1 MVVAALLGNPNVG
14 KTSLFNYLTGSNQY
28 VGNWPGVT
36 VEKKEGYV
44 NNSIKIVDLP
54 GIYAMDTYSNE
65 EKVSKEFLLK
75 DNPDIIINIVD
86 SSNLNR
92 NLYLTTQL
100 KQFNK
105 PIILVLNMIDVAES
119 KGMKIDI
126 PILSKELGVMVLPII
141 ATKGIGIDKLIE
153 ILKNGNFKTPED
165 KTKFEFESEK
175 EAYSY
180 INDILNKC
188 LLETKKDITTPTE
201 KIDNI
206 ILNRFL
212 AYPIFLIALILIFK
226 FTFSWVGQP
235 IADAFSNFLDGSLT
249 PYLKVL
255 LSGTSHWFSSL
266 LIDGILAGVGSVVVF
281 FPVIFCLFLGVSFLE
296 DSGYMARGAFIM
308 DKLMR
313 KMGLSGKAFI
323 PLIVGFG
330 CSVPAVMS
338 SKTLESEKDRKLTA
352 LLVPL
357 MSCNARLPIYA
368 LFASAFFSHSQTEVV
383 FSLYILGIAI
393 AFLIGILFKNTIFKK
408 DEEPFIIELPEYNI
422 PKLKNLLLHTW
433 EKAKGFLRKAGTII
447 LSMSVLIWFLSNFNL
462 SGMVSMDKSILS
474 SVGKFI
480 SPIFSPMGFDQWQS
494 SVALITGITAKEI
507 VLSTMS
513 IVYGGNLSSL
523 LPSFFTPVS
532 AYAFLVFVLLYTPC
546 ISALATIKKEY
557 GSRMAVFSV
566 TYQLILAWLGSFVVF
581 KLATLWV
588 MGGFY
593 MLEIILG
600 TAIVVASAYILYK
613 SLKNKFKGKCD
624 CGCCSVSNCSH
635 RDKKEKVIKK
645 S

>member
-1 MVVAALLGNPNVG
+1 MIVAALLGNPNVG
-14 KTSLFNYLTGSNQY
+14 KTSLFNHLTGSNQY

-36 VEKKEGYV
+36 VEKKEGYID
-44 NNSIKIVDLP
+44 NSIKIVDLP

-65 EKVSKEFLLK
+65 EKVSKEFLLNG
-75 DNPDIIINIVD
+75 DPDVIINIVD

-105 PIILVLNMIDVAES
+105 PIVLVLNMLDVAES
-119 KGMKIDI
+119 KGFKVDFS
-126 PILSKELGVMVLPII
+126 ILSKELGVLVVPII
-141 ATKGIGIDKLIE
+141 ATKGAGIDKLLE
-153 ILKNGNFKTPED
+153 ILKNGDFKQSADDSE
-165 KTKFEFESEK
+165 KFKFENEK

-180 INDILNKC
+180 ITDVLKKC
-188 LLETKKDITTPTE
+188 LTRTKKDITSITE
-201 KIDNI
+201 KIDKI
-206 ILNRFL
+206 VLNRFW
-212 AYPIFLIALILIFK
+212 AYPIFLLALILIFK

-235 IADAFSNFLDGSLT
+235 IADTLSDFVDGSLT
-249 PYLKVL
+249 PYLKGL
-255 LSGTSHWFSSL
+255 LSSTSPWFSSFL
-266 LIDGILAGVGSVVVF
+266 VDGILAGVGSVIVF

-330 CSVPAVMS
+330 CSVPAIMS

-368 LFASAFFSHSQTEVV
+368 LFASAFFVNHKTTVV
-383 FSLYILGIAI
+383 FSLYILGIAT

-422 PKLKNLLLHTW
+422 PQARSLLFHTW

-447 LSMSVLIWFLSNFNL
+447 FSMSVLIWFLSNFNL
-462 SGMVSMDKSILS
+462 SGMVDMDKSILS
-474 SVGKFI
+474 SIGNFI
-480 SPIFSPMGFDQWQS
+480 SPIFAPMGFGNWQS
-494 SVALITGITAKEI
+494 SVSLITGIMAKEI
-507 VLSTMS
+507 VLSTMG
-513 IVYGGNLSSL
+513 IVYGGNLSTI
-523 LPSFFTPVS
+523 LPTRFTPIS

-546 ISALATIKKEY
+546 ISSIATMKKEY
-557 GSRMAVFSV
+557 GNKMAAFSV
-566 TYQLILAWLGSFVVF
+566 TYQILLAWIGSFLVF
-581 KLATLWV
+581 RIATLIF
-588 MGGFY
+588 G
-593 MLEIILG
+593 
-600 TAIVVASAYILYK
+600 
-613 SLKNKFKGKCD
+613 
-624 CGCCSVSNCSH
+624 
-635 RDKKEKVIKK
+635 
-645 S
+645 